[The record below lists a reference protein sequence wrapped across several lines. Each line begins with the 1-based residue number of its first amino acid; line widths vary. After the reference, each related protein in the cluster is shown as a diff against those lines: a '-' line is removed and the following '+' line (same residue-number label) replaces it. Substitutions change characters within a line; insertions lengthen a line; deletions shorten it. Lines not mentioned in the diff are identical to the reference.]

1 MKRYNEIREIG
12 PFSVNFGNCNQVML
26 LMCTFWVFGKCVPYP
41 FKIVGEYMNIHTK
54 YHGEITIEESD
65 IIQFENGIPGFLHEQ
80 EFIILPLTED
90 GIYSV
95 MQSVRTSQ
103 LAFVITN
110 PFIFYK
116 DYDFTLEDVIVKQ
129 LGIEAITDVKVFN
142 ILTLQ
147 EPFEK
152 TTVNLQAPI
161 IINTKN
167 NQAKQVILN
176 NESYKTKHPLFIE
189 SPDSIKG

>member
-1 MKRYNEIREIG
+1 
-12 PFSVNFGNCNQVML
+12 
-26 LMCTFWVFGKCVPYP
+26 
-41 FKIVGEYMNIHTK
+41 MNIQTK
-54 YHGEITIEESD
+54 YHGEIMIEETD

-80 EFIILPLTED
+80 QFIILPLTED
-90 GIYSV
+90 GIYFV
-95 MQSVRTSQ
+95 MQSVRTPQ

-110 PFIFYK
+110 PFTFYK
-116 DYDFTLEDVIVKQ
+116 DYDFTVEDVIVKQ
-129 LGIEAITDVKVFN
+129 LGIVSITDVKVFN